1 MSSSANDDD
10 VDPTNDIEEGAP
22 PAPPAGEAG
31 ATVGADATTKE
42 RAVAAERAAVAD
54 PTSVPPPLLLRGD
67 DAAPILDDDPPR
79 SVRSAAAPTNEGLTC
94 GSDDRSRVADAP
106 DENDA
111 WPPRP
116 PPPRDSADFDDD
128 ERTSVLGGGLVVPD
142 YGGAGGELEETM
154 EGVEGGVVVQVE
166 VGASS
171 SSSGDVA
178 VVGDEAPTVAPPW
191 WKRRLVRALLATA
204 LIAMLAAV
212 AAAIGVFFRNAASED
227 VSSQRAPA
235 VSSSSTPPATSP
247 SPSAGGGSPSSHPSP
262 NETSEIDI
270 DDDEVFDVGDD
281 VVYRDDDKV
290 VADDDEVLAVGDDG
304 ASRDDE
310 VGADDDEVLAVADDV
325 GEEDDDFLDRGDD
338 VVSRDD
344 EVGANDD
351 EVMVVA
357 DNFAASDPLINTS
370 SSSASTSSSTSNTSI
385 ADDDFSNDDVRPDYP
400 EWSWDRVRTYV
411 AIRRGDDYSD
421 EQIFALAA
429 QDVVMLEKYNGHEMH
444 GSVEM
449 GTLVA
454 ARRIK
459 AVNAKVKILFYLN
472 CMVHYSG
479 YEANKNFKDEWL
491 LLNPKKNNTPYKWR
505 ERLLSYDHTNLEF
518 REWWIQRG
526 LDMLAHEE
534 IDGIFI
540 DAIMKVQSYALGLVK
555 GHAWIKQHGAAY
567 LETARQLRERL
578 PPGKIL
584 IGNVLRA
591 MGGGTDGNYR
601 NLQYLDGSY
610 LENWAVPRYL
620 VMSMQLMT
628 KALKEGKI
636 IMLNSDMSHIDFG
649 GIDSLDARYHLLN
662 QSEFID
668 FRLGYFLLVVEP
680 YAYFSYHWGVDA
692 NPRRLNVFDNTR
704 FEAIT
709 RKLGK
714 PLGDYVDDG
723 YGGFTREF
731 EHLKVHVNI
740 TSQQGTLT
748 VTDRPTSTSSS
759 TGSSSSA
766 PMSTPMSA
774 PIGNS
779 SGAPESSPIGIPSKE
794 PLSLTTG
801 ETAAMSSPTST
812 PTCLGSENNG
822 RLHPHVCPCLTLG
835 CVTVEPRC
843 CSNKCRIT
851 MKNVSFCIERG

>member
-1 MSSSANDDD
+1 MPSSANDEDD
-10 VDPTNDIEEGAP
+10 DPTNDIEEGAR
-22 PAPPAGEAG
+22 AAAG
-31 ATVGADATTKE
+31 ADVTTEE
-42 RAVAAERAAVAD
+42 RAAAAERAAVAED
-54 PTSVPPPLLLRGD
+54 PTSVPPLLLLLLRGD
-67 DAAPILDDDPPR
+67 DAALIDDDDP
-79 SVRSAAAPTNEGLTC
+79 T
-94 GSDDRSRVADAP
+94 SDCDRSRVAEAL

-111 WPPRP
+111 RQPPR

-128 ERTSVLGGGLVVPD
+128 ERTSVLGGGLVVVPD
-142 YGGAGGELEETM
+142 YGGAGGGSEETM
-154 EGVEGGVVVQVE
+154 EGVEGGVIVQDEVE

-171 SSSGDVA
+171 LLSPSSSSPASSSGEVA
-178 VVGDEAPTVAPPW
+178 VGGDAAPTVAPPW

-204 LIAMLAAV
+204 LMAMLAAV
-212 AAAIGVFFRNAASED
+212 AAAIGLSLRNVAS
-227 VSSQRAPA
+227 
-235 VSSSSTPPATSP
+235 
-247 SPSAGGGSPSSHPSP
+247 SSHPSS
-262 NETSEIDI
+262 NATSGGDI
-270 DDDEVFDVGDD
+270 DDDEIFDVGDD
-281 VVYRDDDKV
+281 AVSRDDDEV
-290 VADDDEVLAVGDDG
+290 VAEDDDVLAYGEEVGVDYDEVLAFADEVLAVAEDVGEEDDDLLVG
-304 ASRDDE
+304 VDDAVSRDDE
-310 VGADDDEVLAVADDV
+310 VGADN
-325 GEEDDDFLDRGDD
+325 
-338 VVSRDD
+338 D
-344 EVGANDD
+344 EVGADDD
-351 EVMVVA
+351 E
-357 DNFAASDPLINTS
+357 LL
-370 SSSASTSSSTSNTSI
+370 
-385 ADDDFSNDDVRPDYP
+385 DDDLLYDDVRSHYP

-411 AIRRGDDYSD
+411 AIRRSDDYSE
-421 EQIFALAA
+421 EQILALAE
-429 QDVVMLEKYNGHEMH
+429 QDVVMLEKYNGHETH

-459 AVNAKVKILFYLN
+459 AVNAKVKIFFYLN
-472 CMVHYSG
+472 CMVHYGG
-479 YEANKNFKDEWL
+479 YKANEDFKDEWL
-491 LLNPKKNNTPYKWR
+491 LLNPKRNNTPYKWR
-505 ERLLSYDHTNLEF
+505 DRLLSYDHTNLEF

-555 GHAWIKQHGAAY
+555 GEAWIDQHGAAY

-578 PPGKIL
+578 PSGKIL

-692 NPRRLNVFDNTR
+692 NPSRLNVFDNTR

-709 RKLGK
+709 RKLGR
-714 PLGDYVDDG
+714 PLGDYVDNG
-723 YGGFTREF
+723 YGVFTREF

-740 TSQQGTLT
+740 TSQQGILT
-748 VTDRPTSTSSS
+748 VKDRPTFTASS
-759 TGSSSSA
+759 TGSPSSA
-766 PMSTPMSA
+766 PMSTPMSS
-774 PIGNS
+774 PIDS
-779 SGAPESSPIGIPSKE
+779 SGAPALSQTIEVTTSSVPT
-794 PLSLTTG
+794 LS
-801 ETAAMSSPTST
+801 S
-812 PTCLGSENNG
+812 TCLGTGSNG
-822 RLHPHVCPCLTLG
+822 RLHPYVCPCLTLG

-851 MKNVSFCIERG
+851 MNNVSFCIK

>member
-1 MSSSANDDD
+1 
-10 VDPTNDIEEGAP
+10 
-22 PAPPAGEAG
+22 
-31 ATVGADATTKE
+31 
-42 RAVAAERAAVAD
+42 
-54 PTSVPPPLLLRGD
+54 
-67 DAAPILDDDPPR
+67 
-79 SVRSAAAPTNEGLTC
+79 
-94 GSDDRSRVADAP
+94 
-106 DENDA
+106 
-111 WPPRP
+111 
-116 PPPRDSADFDDD
+116 
-128 ERTSVLGGGLVVPD
+128 
-142 YGGAGGELEETM
+142 
-154 EGVEGGVVVQVE
+154 
-166 VGASS
+166 
-171 SSSGDVA
+171 
-178 VVGDEAPTVAPPW
+178 
-191 WKRRLVRALLATA
+191 
-204 LIAMLAAV
+204 
-212 AAAIGVFFRNAASED
+212 
-227 VSSQRAPA
+227 
-235 VSSSSTPPATSP
+235 
-247 SPSAGGGSPSSHPSP
+247 
-262 NETSEIDI
+262 
-270 DDDEVFDVGDD
+270 
-281 VVYRDDDKV
+281 
-290 VADDDEVLAVGDDG
+290 
-304 ASRDDE
+304 
-310 VGADDDEVLAVADDV
+310 
-325 GEEDDDFLDRGDD
+325 
-338 VVSRDD
+338 
-344 EVGANDD
+344 
-351 EVMVVA
+351 
-357 DNFAASDPLINTS
+357 
-370 SSSASTSSSTSNTSI
+370 
-385 ADDDFSNDDVRPDYP
+385 
-400 EWSWDRVRTYV
+400 
-411 AIRRGDDYSD
+411 
-421 EQIFALAA
+421 
-429 QDVVMLEKYNGHEMH
+429 MLEKYNGHETH

-459 AVNAKVKILFYLN
+459 AVNEKVKILFYLN

-505 ERLLSYDHTNLEF
+505 ERLLSYDHTNVEF

-649 GIDSLDARYHLLN
+649 GLDSLDARYHLLN

-704 FEAIT
+704 FEAIA

-779 SGAPESSPIGIPSKE
+779 SGAPVSSPIGIPSKA

-801 ETAAMSSPTST
+801 ETAAMLSPTST

-851 MKNVSFCIERG
+851 MKNVSFCIERGRLDLTRYHKVPPACGYEGGK